1 MKPVVASAPMLLPSL
16 LASCALLAA
25 APASPSGELSDERAK
40 QILPRADLSQ
50 LTDQQRAQFLE
61 IAGDTFDYAGCNDTL
76 AQCLRANVQDKHALR
91 MTELIKGMLLEG
103 YTPSVIIELIERYY
117 AAFPKEKRKALKDS
131 DCPLLGDPRS
141 PVAVVE
147 FSDFQCPHC
156 AAATKPLRD
165 MVDAMKG
172 KVRLCSKYF
181 PLPSHNRAAVSAAC
195 AEFARG
201 KGKYWE
207 MSEML
212 FGHQDELEDAQLK
225 TYAKQLGLDGN
236 QMLKEVYAG
245 KFDAVVE
252 RQKKEG
258 MDAGVNATPT
268 LFFNGRHYTLPIK
281 PEFLIFSA
289 QDEEEWQRNKGGWD
303 KE

>member
-1 MKPVVASAPMLLPSL
+1 MPILFMFC
-16 LASCALLAA
+16 ASCALLAA
-25 APASPSGELSDERAK
+25 APASPSGELSEERAR

-50 LTDQQRAQFLE
+50 LTDAQRAQFLE

-76 AQCLRANVQDKHALR
+76 ASCLRAGVKDPHALR
-91 MTELIKGMLLEG
+91 MAQLIKGMLAEG
-103 YTPSVIIELIERYY
+103 YTPSVIIDFLERYY
-117 AAFPKEKRKALKDS
+117 ASFPAAKRQKLNDS
-131 DCPLLGDPRS
+131 DCPQLGEPKA

-147 FSDFQCPHC
+147 YSDFQCPHC
-156 AAATKPLRD
+156 ATASKPLRD
-165 MVDAMKG
+165 MVQALPG

-181 PLPSHNRAAVSAAC
+181 PLPSHNRAQVAAGC
-195 AEFARG
+195 AEFARL

-212 FGHQDELEDAQLK
+212 FGHQDELEDGQLK

-245 KFDAVVE
+245 KFDAVIE
-252 RQKKEG
+252 KQKKEG
-258 MDAGVNATPT
+258 VDAGVRATPT
-268 LFFNGRHYTLPIK
+268 LFFDGRQYTLPLK
-281 PEFLIFSA
+281 PEFLVFSA